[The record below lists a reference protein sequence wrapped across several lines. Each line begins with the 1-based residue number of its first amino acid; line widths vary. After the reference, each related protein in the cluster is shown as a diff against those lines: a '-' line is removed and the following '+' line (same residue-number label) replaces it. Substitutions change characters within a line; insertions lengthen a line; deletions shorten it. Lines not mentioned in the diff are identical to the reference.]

1 MRLLA
6 WSTGYSVKQVPNLLR
21 HLCFFGE
28 KCIILL
34 IGELYQIILNYI
46 GLYYFISTHAVLYI
60 VKVECLSGN
69 DKRIFGR

>member
-21 HLCFFGE
+21 YLFFIVFWRLCFFGQ

-34 IGELYQIILNYI
+34 IGELYQIMSNYI
-46 GLYYFISTHAVLYI
+46 KLYRVILFYI
-60 VKVECLSGN
+60 DTCRFMYSLG
-69 DKRIFGR
+69 